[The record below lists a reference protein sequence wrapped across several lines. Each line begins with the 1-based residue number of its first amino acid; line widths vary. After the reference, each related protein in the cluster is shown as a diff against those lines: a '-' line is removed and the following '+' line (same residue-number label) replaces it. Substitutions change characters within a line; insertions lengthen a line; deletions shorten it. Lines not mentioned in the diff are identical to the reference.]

1 MEHIMKRFLV
11 SAVIVAGLVLVGC
24 EKKEDS
30 SKDVNQAANKTAN
43 QAADSLNK
51 AKSNVNEGADK
62 AKDAAKDAANQATD
76 AAKSNMDA
84 VQKQIDDLINKA
96 KDAVKDKKWSD
107 AENYIAQ
114 IKTME
119 ANLPQ
124 AAQDKIN
131 ANLADV
137 QKMIDA
143 GKQMTPGK

>member
-1 MEHIMKRFLV
+1 MKRFLT
-11 SAVIVAGLVLVGC
+11 SAVIVAGLVLFGC

-51 AKSNVNEGADK
+51 AKSNVNEGADQ
-62 AKDAAKDAANQATD
+62 AKDAAKQAGNAAA
-76 AAKSNMDA
+76 SNVDM
-84 VQKQIDDLINKA
+84 VQKQIDDLIAKA

-107 AENYIAQ
+107 AEGYIAQ
-114 IKTME
+114 VKSME
-119 ANLPQ
+119 TSLPQ
-124 AAQDKIN
+124 VAQDKIN

-143 GKQMTPGK
+143 GKQLTPGK

>member
-1 MEHIMKRFLV
+1 MKRFLT
-11 SAVIVAGLVLVGC
+11 SAVIVAGLVLFGC

-51 AKSNVNEGADK
+51 AKSNVNEGADQ
-62 AKDAAKDAANQATD
+62 AKDAAKQAGNAAA
-76 AAKSNMDA
+76 SNVDM
-84 VQKQIDDLINKA
+84 VQKQIDDLIAKA

-107 AENYIAQ
+107 AEGYIAQ
-114 IKTME
+114 VKSME
-119 ANLPQ
+119 TSLPQ
-124 AAQDKIN
+124 PAQDKIN

-143 GKQMTPGK
+143 GKQLTPGK

>member
-1 MEHIMKRFLV
+1 MKRFLT
-11 SAVIVAGLVLVGC
+11 SAVIVAGLVLFGC

-51 AKSNVNEGADK
+51 AKSNVNEGADQ
-62 AKDAAKDAANQATD
+62 AKDAAKQAGNAAA
-76 AAKSNMDA
+76 SNVDM
-84 VQKQIDDLINKA
+84 VQKQIDDLIAKA

-114 IKTME
+114 IKSME
-119 ANLPQ
+119 TSLPQ
-124 AAQDKIN
+124 VAQDKIN

-143 GKQMTPGK
+143 GKQLTPGK

>member
-1 MEHIMKRFLV
+1 MKRFHT
-11 SAVIVAGLVLVGC
+11 SAVIVAGLVLFGC

-51 AKSNVNEGADK
+51 AKSNVNEGADQ
-62 AKDAAKDAANQATD
+62 AKDAAKQAGNAAA
-76 AAKSNMDA
+76 SNVDM
-84 VQKQIDDLINKA
+84 VQKQIDDLIAKA

-107 AENYIAQ
+107 AEGYIAQ
-114 IKTME
+114 VKSME
-119 ANLPQ
+119 TSLPQ
-124 AAQDKIN
+124 SAQDKIN

-143 GKQMTPGK
+143 GKQLTPGK

>member
-1 MEHIMKRFLV
+1 MKRFLT
-11 SAVIVAGLVLVGC
+11 SAVIVAGLVLFGC

-51 AKSNVNEGADK
+51 AKSNVNEGADQ
-62 AKDAAKDAANQATD
+62 AKDAAKQAGNAAA
-76 AAKSNMDA
+76 SNVDM
-84 VQKQIDDLINKA
+84 VQKQIDDLIAKA

-107 AENYIAQ
+107 AEGYIAQ
-114 IKTME
+114 VKSME
-119 ANLPQ
+119 TSLPQ
-124 AAQDKIN
+124 SAQDKIN

-143 GKQMTPGK
+143 GKQLTPGK